1 MLLHACLPSSLVF
14 AKGLCCTRIHQTT
27 SIKYLANAFK
37 TKYCIYEDCIKK
49 TLKSHLQ
56 LLFRRR
62 LPPSKSTHFLRK
74 IIGDIYNVNFLV
86 FSRHRTSYIM
96 PKCILKAKKMIEH
109 AYFLLGEKWDLRF
122 CPTCSGC
129 SEIHTIGVWF
139 SRIF

>member
-1 MLLHACLPSSLVF
+1 MRIINFLSGVNLKFFRIIFKSAPACLP
-14 AKGLCCTRIHQTT
+14 AIQPRLCYTRIHQTT

-96 PKCILKAKKMIEH
+96 PKCLLKAKKMIEH
-109 AYFLLGEKWDLRF
+109 AYFLLGEK
-122 CPTCSGC
+122 
-129 SEIHTIGVWF
+129 
-139 SRIF
+139 